1 MALKALHDSILFSF
15 YDEAVGGGFNNKTE
29 SGIVY
34 KSIDADMSTSRWALV
49 LAVGDKCTEVK
60 VGDSILIENLK
71 WTEGCTAPE
80 IGKIWRTTE
89 EFVLCIRDK

>member
-49 LAVGDKCTEVK
+49 LAVGNKCTDVK

-71 WTEGCTAPE
+71 WTEGCKMPD
-80 IGKIWRTTE
+80 GSKIWRTDE
-89 EFVLCIRDK
+89 KSVMCVR